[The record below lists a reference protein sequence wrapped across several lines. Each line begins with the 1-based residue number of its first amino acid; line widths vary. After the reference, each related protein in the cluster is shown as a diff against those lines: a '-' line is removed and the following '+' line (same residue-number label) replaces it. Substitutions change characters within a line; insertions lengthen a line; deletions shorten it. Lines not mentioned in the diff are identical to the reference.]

1 MEISAPTKRDLSFEQ
16 VWPFLQEAI
25 NKVIDNLEGVDKREF
40 TSEEYMQ
47 VYTTVYNACCPNPVG
62 PEAEKL
68 YDHYR
73 KTFEDYI
80 SSKVLPSLRGKNDE
94 NLLRELLRRWNNHK
108 TMVKWLSRFFHYL
121 QRYFIGKKRL
131 PSLEGTGHLAF
142 YNLVYSEINN
152 EVRDTI
158 LSLID
163 KERKGEQIDQAMV
176 KSVLDIYL
184 EIGENSTK
192 YYAKD
197 FEESMIKD
205 TTTFYSQ
212 NALNWIETES
222 YENYMVK
229 VEECLEQEKART
241 SSYLN
246 YRSKFKLLEVVQHEL
261 LNVHAVKL
269 EEKKHI
275 TETAA

>member
-1 MEISAPTKRDLSFEQ
+1 MEISASTKCDLSFEQ
-16 VWPFLQEAI
+16 AWPFLHEAI
-25 NKVIDNLEGVDKREF
+25 NKVIGNLEGVHKREF

-47 VYTTVYNACCPNPVG
+47 VYTTVYNVCYPNPMG

-121 QRYFIGKKRL
+121 QRYFISKKKL
-131 PSLEGTGHLAF
+131 PSLEGTGHSAF

-152 EVRDTI
+152 EVRDAI

-184 EIGENSTK
+184 EIGENSMK

-197 FEESMIKD
+197 FE
-205 TTTFYSQ
+205 
-212 NALNWIETES
+212 
-222 YENYMVK
+222 
-229 VEECLEQEKART
+229 
-241 SSYLN
+241 
-246 YRSKFKLLEVVQHEL
+246 
-261 LNVHAVKL
+261 
-269 EEKKHI
+269 
-275 TETAA
+275 